1 MINPQVQ
8 VDVSLDDIIY
18 GLANQGCGVVENAIL
33 QLDLTQ
39 QDADFTMEVITKL
52 AQSLRKDLGYDDMK
66 EFLKD
71 LRKKL
76 K

>member
-8 VDVSLDDIIY
+8 VDVFLDDIIY
-18 GLANQGCGVVENAIL
+18 GLANQGESVVRSAIL

-39 QDADFTMEVITKL
+39 EDADFTMEIITQL
-52 AQSLRKDLGYDDMK
+52 TLSLSKDLSSADMK

-71 LRKKL
+71 LRKKV

>member
-1 MINPQVQ
+1 MKNPQVQ

-18 GLANQGCGVVENAIL
+18 GLAAQGSDVVKESIL

-39 QDADFTMEVITKL
+39 QDADFTMEVITDL
-52 AQSLRKDLGYDDMK
+52 AQSLRKDLDYDDMK
-66 EFLKD
+66 DFLKY